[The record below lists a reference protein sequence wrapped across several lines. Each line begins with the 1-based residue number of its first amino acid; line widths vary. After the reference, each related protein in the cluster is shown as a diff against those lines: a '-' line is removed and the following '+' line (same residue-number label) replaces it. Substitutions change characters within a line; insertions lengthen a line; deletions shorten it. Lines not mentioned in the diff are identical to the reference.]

1 MDLQKQVPQIPPV
14 QTCGLQP
21 HCWCLNLPVGLP
33 LTSHSGHI
41 LKNTDKDS
49 RDKLE
54 NNKKKLSVVKEQ
66 NHDGSDSG
74 WKSHALSIEKSSEE
88 ESEHKNHEDDCEE
101 LSSNAKMEEVEIGL
115 TD

>member
-1 MDLQKQVPQIPPV
+1 MPMVDSASPKRM
-14 QTCGLQP
+14 
-21 HCWCLNLPVGLP
+21 
-33 LTSHSGHI
+33 
-41 LKNTDKDS
+41 LKNTDKYS

-74 WKSHALSIEKSSEE
+74 WRSHALSIEESSEE
-88 ESEHKNHEDDCEE
+88 ESEHKDHDDDSEE
-101 LSSNAKMEEVEIGL
+101 LSSNAKMDEVEIGF